1 MFKRA
6 SLHIAVRALAYPVP
20 NETLNHPMIFGKKQR
35 SVISAV
41 ARDNDSPDV
50 DIIRGVTFDTFEY
63 SKDFIASKSFEC
75 LKLLTSR
82 KMSIPMRRKIT

>member
-1 MFKRA
+1 MFKRV

-20 NETLNHPMIFGKKQR
+20 NETLNHPMIFGKKQC

-63 SKDFIASKSFEC
+63 SRLHSFEVFRMFETFNFD
-75 LKLLTSR
+75 KN
-82 KMSIPMRRKIT
+82 SIPMRKKIT